1 VPDISPKPRL
11 GVTSI
16 EGEQHSISLRRLS
29 LPFSLHIPAPTWRAC
44 RAGSC
49 DAHPLQHAPNLQHHQ
64 LHSLHTI
71 SSHFHL
77 ADAPSGARCIF
88 LSHRHRFLA

>member
-29 LPFSLHIPAPTWRAC
+29 LPFSLHIPVPHMA
-44 RAGSC
+44 
-49 DAHPLQHAPNLQHHQ
+49 
-64 LHSLHTI
+64 SLPRWV
-71 SSHFHL
+71 L
-77 ADAPSGARCIF
+77 
-88 LSHRHRFLA
+88 